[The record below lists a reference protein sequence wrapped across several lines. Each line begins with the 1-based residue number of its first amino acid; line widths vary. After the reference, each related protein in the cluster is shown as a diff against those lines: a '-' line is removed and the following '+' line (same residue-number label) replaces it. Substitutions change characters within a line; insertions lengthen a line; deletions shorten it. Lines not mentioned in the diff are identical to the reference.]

1 MIKGYFALIVLQTKD
16 LTKSFGIQKIFECVN
31 IVIQDKEKV
40 GLVGP
45 NGAGKTTLLRSL
57 TGEELPDEGEIS
69 KGDSVSIGYMEQV
82 PEYPGGVTLFEAVL
96 DSFADILAMRAKL
109 NNLEKNISRTQGK
122 ELDKLIA
129 AYGRLTEEYERS
141 GGFSCE
147 AMTRRVISGLGFT
160 ERDFSRDV
168 ADFSGGEKTKV
179 SIARLLVR
187 KHDLLLL
194 DEPTNHL
201 DLQSVEW
208 LEGFLKGYPGAILV
222 ISHDRYFLDQV
233 TERTFELENARLEGY
248 AGNYSRYLCL
258 KEEKRQSQ
266 QKAFEKQ
273 QKTIEATEEYIDKY
287 RAGIKSKQAR
297 GRQSQLDRLERIEKP
312 RESAAIHVGQ
322 NFYDV
327 GGIANTVLRVNDL
340 SLSFNEK
347 TLWDHV
353 NFTLNRGDKVSL
365 IGPNGIGKT
374 SLLKVIKGELE
385 PKEGKTVLGAR
396 AKLGWFDQE
405 HRDLQRGNQVLDEI
419 MNTADLTV
427 AEARNLLGSFLFCND
442 DVFKNTE
449 ELSGGEKGRLA
460 FLKLLLQKPNF
471 LVLDEPTNHLDIA
484 SKAVL
489 EEYLTDYP
497 GTILVVSHDRYF
509 LDKITGR
516 TLELSSQG
524 VADYPGNYSYY
535 KEKKALLAK
544 AAETADAAKPVS
556 KPVKEEKPKINKA
569 LTREKI
575 RQLEEKIEE
584 MEARAQELTGLLAD
598 GATYQNED
606 TAKRLLEEYKE
617 LTAAIPLNYQEWEE
631 LLQLL
636 GG

>member
-1 MIKGYFALIVLQTKD
+1 MIVLQTKD
-16 LTKSFGIQKIFECVN
+16 LAKSFGIQKIFECVN
-31 IVIQDKEKV
+31 IAIQHKEKI

-45 NGAGKTTLLRSL
+45 NGAGKTTLLRCL
-57 TGEELPDEGEIS
+57 TGEELPDEGDIS
-69 KGDSVSIGYMEQV
+69 KGDSVSLGYMEQV
-82 PEYPGGVTLFEAVL
+82 PEYTGGVTLFEAVL
-96 DSFADILAMRAKL
+96 DSFADILAMREKL
-109 NNLEKNISRTQGK
+109 NNLEKRISRAEGK
-122 ELDKLIA
+122 ELDKLVA

-141 GGFSCE
+141 GGFGCE

-187 KHDLLLL
+187 KQDLLLL

-208 LEGFLKGYPGAILV
+208 LEGFLKGYPGAILI
-222 ISHDRYFLDQV
+222 ISHDRYFLDEV
-233 TERTFELENARLEGY
+233 TERTIELENARLNSY
-248 AGNYSRYLCL
+248 PGNYSRYLNL

-273 QKTIEATEEYIDKY
+273 QKIIEAAEEYIDKY

-312 RESAAIHVGQ
+312 REDSAIHLGQ
-322 NFYDV
+322 DYYNI
-327 GGIANTVLRVNDL
+327 GGSANIILRVNDL
-340 SLSFNEK
+340 SLSFDEK
-347 TLWDHV
+347 RLWSHV
-353 NFTLNRGDKVSL
+353 NFTLNRGDKASL

-385 PKEGKTVLGAR
+385 PKAGKTVLGAR

-405 HRDLQRGNQVLDEI
+405 HRDLHQGNQVLQEI
-419 MNTADLTV
+419 MNTVDLTA
-427 AEARNLLGSFLFCND
+427 AEARNLLGSFLFYGD
-442 DVFKNTE
+442 DVFKKIE
-449 ELSGGEKGRLA
+449 DLSGGEKGRLA

-489 EEYLTDYP
+489 EEYLADYP

-509 LDKITGR
+509 LDRITGR
-516 TLELSSQG
+516 TLELSPQG
-524 VADYPGNYSYY
+524 ITDYPGNYSYY
-535 KEKKALLAK
+535 KEKKIQLAK
-544 AAETADAAKPVS
+544 GAETAETVKTAS
-556 KPVKEEKPKINKA
+556 KLVIEEKPKINKA

-575 RQLEEKIEE
+575 RQLEKKIEE
-584 MEARAQELTGLLAD
+584 MEDRAQELTGLLAD
-598 GATYQNED
+598 GSTYQNED
-606 TAKRLLEEYKE
+606 TAKKLLEEYKE
-617 LTAAIPLNYQEWEE
+617 LTAAIPLHYEEWEE
-631 LLQLL
+631 LLQVL
-636 GG
+636 GI